1 MPILYLV
8 RHGQAAAGFGSHADP
23 GLDEVGR
30 SQALAAAAELMQLPV
45 MNVVSSPL
53 ARARQTA
60 EPLCEHWQCAPL
72 IESRIAEI
80 PSPTTDLSA
89 RSAWLQQA
97 MQGRWSDLGPAY
109 QQWREQLAD
118 YLISRP
124 TDTVFFSHYVAIN
137 AAVGAAS
144 GDDRMLVFRPNN
156 ASITRLTTDGQR
168 LQVLELGGE
177 AITHI
182 N

>member
-60 EPLCEHWQCAPL
+60 EPLCEHLSL
-72 IESRIAEI
+72 I
-80 PSPTTDLSA
+80 
-89 RSAWLQQA
+89 
-97 MQGRWSDLGPAY
+97 
-109 QQWREQLAD
+109 
-118 YLISRP
+118 
-124 TDTVFFSHYVAIN
+124 
-137 AAVGAAS
+137 
-144 GDDRMLVFRPNN
+144 
-156 ASITRLTTDGQR
+156 
-168 LQVLELGGE
+168 
-177 AITHI
+177 HI
-182 N
+182 